1 MLSFGCILLVQK
13 YAFMNEC
20 IYNIPSYIFQWTYI
34 LNISQIKD
42 LSTSTKHVNL
52 RHWYFTSS
60 SVDKYH
66 VWLYSYSCLLWQISV
81 TNICDKYQVWIFW
94 DANGS
99 LHIPVCCEAFQF
111 SHSSV
116 PICSLFWSSKMNLEY
131 SKDLEWLALLNDFEE
146 IKLKIQKHRLSS
158 PFL

>member
-81 TNICDKYQVWIFW
+81 TNIRSEYFETQMVLFIFLSAVKHFNFLTAPFPYVHSFDPLKWIW
-94 DANGS
+94 N
-99 LHIPVCCEAFQF
+99 
-111 SHSSV
+111 
-116 PICSLFWSSKMNLEY
+116 
-131 SKDLEWLALLNDFEE
+131 
-146 IKLKIQKHRLSS
+146 IQKI
-158 PFL
+158 